1 VLVDQSKQAARK
13 LTATLT
19 ASIEAA
25 MLQERP
31 DIARMQIMEMQ
42 KNSPVEGLTVYRRNG
57 VEAFTDTATLM
68 QVMKEAELPG
78 GVMES
83 IKKMAHP
90 AGRP

>member
-1 VLVDQSKQAARK
+1 VDQSKQAARK

-42 KNSPVEGLTVYRRNG
+42 KNTPVEGLTVYRNNS
-57 VEAFTDTATLM
+57 VAAFPETAT
-68 QVMKEAELPG
+68 
-78 GVMES
+78 
-83 IKKMAHP
+83 
-90 AGRP
+90 